1 MAQPS
6 SEQSFDSPDSRLL
19 PVSADLGARLLPQEH
34 VGLGIYTT
42 TVALKTRLGCR
53 LMTLLIVGGSGL
65 LGTELVRQAVSV
77 GHPTAATYTTRPPGS
92 AAGVTWRSLDLRD
105 PESAEAVVA
114 EVNPRVIVNASSGG
128 ADWAVTAEGPVRLA
142 IAAAKAGCRMI
153 HVSSDAVFSGK
164 SHVPY
169 DEHCKPDPITP
180 YGAAKAA
187 AETGLLLHPD
197 TAVARTSL
205 IIGDGQSEHERTVHE
220 LATGT
225 REGVLFTD
233 DVRCPVHVSDLAA
246 ALLELASGDTTGVH
260 HLGGNRALSRHQLGV
275 LIARR
280 DGLDASRLPT
290 GLRADSALPGPLDI
304 RLDSRSTQR
313 KLRTTLRGA
322 HQFLPPTA

>member
-1 MAQPS
+1 
-6 SEQSFDSPDSRLL
+6 
-19 PVSADLGARLLPQEH
+19 
-34 VGLGIYTT
+34 
-42 TVALKTRLGCR
+42 
-53 LMTLLIVGGSGL
+53 MTLLIVGGSGF
-65 LGTELVRQAVSV
+65 LGIELVRQAVSA
-77 GHPTAATYTTRPPGS
+77 GRPTAATYTSRPGS
-92 AAGVTWRSLDLRD
+92 APGVTWRSLDLRD
-105 PESAEAVVA
+105 PGSVEAVVA

-142 IAAAKAGCRMI
+142 IAAAKAGSRMI
-153 HVSSDAVFSGK
+153 QVSTDAVFSGK

-187 AETGLLLHPD
+187 AETVLLLHPD
-197 TAVARTSL
+197 AVVARTSL
-205 IIGDGQSEHERTVHE
+205 IIGDGQSEHERTVRE
-220 LATGT
+220 LATGA

-233 DVRCPVHVSDLAA
+233 DFRCPVHASDLAA

-260 HLGGNRALSRHQLGV
+260 HLGGNQALSRHELGV

-290 GLRADSALPGPLDI
+290 GLRADSTLPGPLDI

-322 HQFLPPTA
+322 HQFLAPTAWTPQPGDRASRGRR